1 VRQAAHAQI
10 REAVLNG
17 DLVLV
22 RSLLDELGPDA
33 ELVVNMAPNG
43 SNTLLFL

>member
-1 VRQAAHAQI
+1 MRQGAHAQI

-17 DLVLV
+17 DLALV
-22 RSLLDELGPDA
+22 RSLLDEQGPDA
-33 ELVVNMAPNG
+33 ELVINMAPNG